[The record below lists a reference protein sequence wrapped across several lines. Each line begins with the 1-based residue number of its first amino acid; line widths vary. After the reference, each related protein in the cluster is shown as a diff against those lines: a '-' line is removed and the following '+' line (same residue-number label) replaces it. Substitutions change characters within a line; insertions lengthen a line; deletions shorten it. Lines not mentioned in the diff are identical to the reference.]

1 MTQYLNIRKIYG
13 RLTKRLGK
21 AEGFNLLWK
30 VAKANWGPLLAREHV
45 APASLKPL
53 TPAEQS
59 LAFITAI
66 AYYIPHYL
74 LQLFITYLENDPTR
88 SHPAWGWFLAFGL
101 FISNAAVFLV
111 SGIIWSIS
119 TTVLQ
124 ARIKLQLNT
133 MLFAKTLAK
142 KDIAAMGDDT
152 GREDAGKEDKG
163 KEDDDEGVSSKSQIM
178 ASLTSSRR
186 GHVLTLADALHCRCR
201 SPDRLC
207 LSRIRRGR
215 CASGDCSVS
224 NLLDA

>member
-1 MTQYLNIRKIYG
+1 M
-13 RLTKRLGK
+13 
-21 AEGFNLLWK
+21 
-30 VAKANWGPLLAREHV
+30 
-45 APASLKPL
+45 SLKPL

-101 FISNAAVFLV
+101 FVSNAAVFLV

-152 GREDAGKEDKG
+152 GREDAGKKEDKEG
-163 KEDDDEGVSSKSQIM
+163 KEEKDDDEGVSSKSQIM
-178 ASLTSSRR
+178 VCLPALYRLHTCLPSQ
-186 GHVLTLADALHCRCR
+186 TLFTVDV
-201 SPDRLC
+201 DRLTDFVFH
-207 LSRIRRGR
+207 
-215 CASGDCSVS
+215 AFAVV
-224 NLLDA
+224 DAPVEIVV

>member
-1 MTQYLNIRKIYG
+1 MTQYLTIRKIYG
-13 RLTKRLGK
+13 RITKRLGK

-45 APASLKPL
+45 ASISLKPL
-53 TPAEQS
+53 TPTEQS

-74 LQLFITYLENDPTR
+74 LQRFITYLENDPTR

-101 FISNAAVFLV
+101 FISNAAVFLA

-152 GREDAGKEDKG
+152 GREDAGKKEDKEG
-163 KEDDDEGVSSKSQIM
+163 KEEKEDDEGVSSKSQIM
-178 ASLTSSRR
+178 
-186 GHVLTLADALHCRCR
+186 VCLAAPLQDAKK
-201 SPDRLC
+201 
-207 LSRIRRGR
+207 
-215 CASGDCSVS
+215 CSVS
-224 NLLDA
+224 QTLFTVDVDRLTDFVFHAFAVVDAPVEIVV